1 MRLKKPKWGIPALL
15 VTVSTVGAAVPASA
29 ATAPPSSPTA
39 GEVQCSSSTAEGQ
52 ELAAKLSEDISDALK
67 DRKNM
72 VSVSLYDREK
82 GLTCALDAHKTYDSA
97 SVVKPIV
104 LGALLLSTRDHG
116 GLTDQDK
123 RLARAMIV
131 SSDNAATTTLWAQL
145 SENGDKTKPVQIQK
159 FLQAAGMKGTVLD
172 AEGSWGLTQVTS
184 ADQARLLR
192 ALTTK
197 NDADSPLTAGE
208 RTYALSLMHDV
219 QADQRWGTPAGAP
232 AGTDVYVKNG
242 WLQRSLTG
250 PDDPFDRGDWK
261 VNSMGAFQGAGRDYG
276 LVVLTEDNQNR
287 TIGDLTG
294 WYYGIDTIEAVA
306 KAVHRDLNPNTAQK
320 GTFQPQRPNPADAFK
335 DSDQ

>member
-1 MRLKKPKWGIPALL
+1 M
-15 VTVSTVGAAVPASA
+15 
-29 ATAPPSSPTA
+29 
-39 GEVQCSSSTAEGQ
+39 
-52 ELAAKLSEDISDALK
+52 LSEDISGALK
-67 DRKNM
+67 GKKNM
-72 VSVSLYDREK
+72 VSASLYDRERD
-82 GLTCALDAHKTYDSA
+82 LTCSLDAHKTYDSA

-123 RLARAMIV
+123 ELARAMIV

-145 SENGDKTKPVQIQK
+145 SENGDKTKPIQVQK
-159 FLQAAGMKGTVLD
+159 FLEAVGMKETVLD
-172 AEGSWGLTQVTS
+172 KGGSWGLTQITS
-184 ADQARLLR
+184 ADQARLLQ

-197 NDADSPLTAGE
+197 SDTESPLTAAE

-232 AGTDVYVKNG
+232 AGVDIYVKNG

-250 PDDPFDRGDWK
+250 PDDLFDRGDWK

-287 TIGDLTG
+287 TIGDPAG

-306 KAVHRDLNPNTAQK
+306 KAVHRDLNPNAAASK
-320 GTFQPQRPNPADAFK
+320 NTFQPQRPNPADTFE
-335 DSDQ
+335 D